1 LRRLGLFNTQN
12 YLFGHPIADFKSPRD
27 CLPFADR
34 LLHPPFLFGL
44 IAMTFEQANSGHRHC
59 DEQNL
64 SENENFGGSNLP
76 NMNTRRA
83 KGMDYSLYAF
93 LNGLLVKNTNK

>member
-1 LRRLGLFNTQN
+1 
-12 YLFGHPIADFKSPRD
+12 
-27 CLPFADR
+27 
-34 LLHPPFLFGL
+34 
-44 IAMTFEQANSGHRHC
+44 MTFQQANLGNRLC

-64 SENENFGGSNLP
+64 SDNEDFGGSNLP
-76 NMNTRRA
+76 LMNTRRA